1 MNLFFDTSALVKFFH
16 EEEGT
21 DIVTD
26 LILEQNNEVWISELG
41 RLEFI
46 SAVSRRFRNKELNE
60 EQLNTAVDS
69 FENQIAGFNI
79 EPLGHAVLEQ
89 AELFIK
95 KYGRT
100 YGLKALDALHLGAF
114 SLISEKDWSFVVA
127 DDNLCKVAEA
137 IGFTI
142 INPLQE
148 SAKMLDSKL

>member
-46 SAVSRRFRNKELNE
+46 SAVFRRFRNKELDE
-60 EQLNTAVDS
+60 GQLNTAVGS
-69 FENQIAGFNI
+69 FENQLAGFNV

-95 KYGRT
+95 KHGRT
-100 YGLKALDALHLGAF
+100 YGLKALDALHLGTF

-127 DDNLCKVAEA
+127 DDNLCKVAEL
-137 IGFTI
+137 IGFTTM
-142 INPLQE
+142 NPLKE
-148 SAKMLDSKL
+148 SAK

>member
-46 SAVSRRFRNKELNE
+46 SAVFRRFRNKELDE

-69 FENQIAGFNI
+69 FENQIAAFNI
-79 EPLGHAVLEQ
+79 EPLGHAVLEE

-95 KYGRT
+95 NHGRT
-100 YGLKALDALHLGAF
+100 HGLKALDALHLGTF
-114 SLISEKDWSFVVA
+114 SLLSEKDWSFVVA
-127 DDNLCKVAEA
+127 DGNLYNVAKV
-137 IGFTI
+137 IGFNT
-142 INPLQE
+142 INPLKGN
-148 SAKMLDSKL
+148 AG

>member
-46 SAVSRRFRNKELNE
+46 SAIFRRFRNKEMDE
-60 EQLNTAVDS
+60 GQLNTAVGS
-69 FENQIAGFNI
+69 FENQIAGFNV
-79 EPLGHAVLEQ
+79 ESLGHAVLEQ

-95 KYGRT
+95 THGRA

-114 SLISEKDWSFVVA
+114 LVSYLKKIGLLWWLMTTFARLRKSLA
-127 DDNLCKVAEA
+127 L
-137 IGFTI
+137 
-142 INPLQE
+142 PL
-148 SAKMLDSKL
+148 

>member
-46 SAVSRRFRNKELNE
+46 SAVFRRFRNKELDE
-60 EQLNTAVDS
+60 GQLNTAVGS

-89 AELFIK
+89 AELIIK
-95 KYGRT
+95 KHGRM
-100 YGLKALDALHLGAF
+100 YGLKTLDALYLGTF

-127 DDNLCKVAEA
+127 DDNLCKVAEV
-137 IGFTI
+137 IGFTTM
-142 INPLQE
+142 NPLKE
-148 SAKMLDSKL
+148 SAK

>member
-26 LILEQNNEVWISELG
+26 LILEQNNEVWFSELG

-46 SAVSRRFRNKELNE
+46 SAVFRRFRNKELDE

-127 DDNLCKVAEA
+127 DDNLCKVAEV
-137 IGFTI
+137 IGFTT
-142 INPLQE
+142 INPLKE
-148 SAKMLDSKL
+148 SAK

>member
-21 DIVTD
+21 DIVTE
-26 LILEQNNEVWISELG
+26 LILDRNNEVWISELA
-41 RLEFI
+41 RLEFV
-46 SAVSRRFRNKELNE
+46 SAVFRRFRNKELDE
-60 EQLNTAVDS
+60 ERLNTVVDS

-79 EPLGHAVLEQ
+79 EPLGHAVLNQ

-100 YGLKALDALHLGAF
+100 YGLKALDALHVGAF

-127 DDNLCKVAEA
+127 DDNLCKVSEA
-137 IGFTI
+137 IGFTT
-142 INPLQE
+142 INPLKE
-148 SAKMLDSKL
+148 SAK